1 MENNGKKIGN
11 VIRYK
16 LCEKINNTNPQT
28 MHVQHKIIRT
38 VNDKINHWNKRF
50 IYTVRT

>member
-1 MENNGKKIGN
+1 MGNNGKKIGN

-28 MHVQHKIIRT
+28 MHGATQDYQNSK
-38 VNDKINHWNKRF
+38 
-50 IYTVRT
+50 